1 MQGTKTI
8 DNINRC
14 LDSSYNLLLSVL
26 PLSNNLD
33 YPAFGC
39 FYCMLLEEWCLHHNA
54 SITEVIQELS
64 DLIRAVNSDVGTYRD
79 SLFQNSEES

>member
-1 MQGTKTI
+1 
-8 DNINRC
+8 
-14 LDSSYNLLLSVL
+14 
-26 PLSNNLD
+26 
-33 YPAFGC
+33 
-39 FYCMLLEEWCLHHNA
+39 MLLEEWCLHHNA